1 MFEET
6 SYQDVDFRD
15 AQILEDTLS
24 GIQFVR
30 CRFDGADFSRIQLNG
45 CRFENCRFHGT
56 ALNGMVAE
64 RCVFVNCSFLYA
76 NCFAAEFYDC
86 KMTGSSFESASTTA
100 IRIDCGDWRMTEM
113 MEMDLSGEKI
123 SDINFSGA
131 SLRQCRFDKAVL
143 RNCDF
148 TGADIRGAS
157 FKNADLRG
165 CTLDQ
170 LNLSLAD
177 FKGAKIDLTQ
187 AVAFAETFGVKVF
200 P

>member
-56 ALNGMVAE
+56 AFNGMVAE

-100 IRIDCGDWRMTEM
+100 IRIDRGDWRMTEM
-113 MEMDLSGEKI
+113 VEMDLSGEKI